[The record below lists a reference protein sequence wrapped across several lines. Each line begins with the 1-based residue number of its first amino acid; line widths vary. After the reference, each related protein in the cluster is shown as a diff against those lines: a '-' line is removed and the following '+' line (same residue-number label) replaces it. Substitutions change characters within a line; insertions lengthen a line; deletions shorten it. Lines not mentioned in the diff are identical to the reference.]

1 MSFNT
6 FVFTSSALR
15 SLRLERD
22 LLEVDRSRRKKTSSQ
37 YPNPFLKWRKVEKE
51 PGFKSTNMEPMVCQD
66 LLVQNALFTGDLEK
80 IRELF
85 TKHSAINLIIEA
97 RGGELRWTSK
107 SFGLWSLTYEEE
119 LTTPLHITAS
129 RGYADCLKHLLLRGA
144 EVDFAPGGKTALHEA
159 CNNANTECA
168 RLLLLFGANP
178 NKYSENGLFALHYC
192 VTSDSL
198 QCAKILLEYGANI
211 NSKTEEK
218 KDTPLHIAARHGLE
232 EHLKLYLRHGAVI
245 DKENND
251 GMTPLSAACY
261 QSHKSEDIERYY
273 GACKYLIDYGA
284 NIKTEDRDKQTPL
297 HLACKTA
304 NHKVVDL
311 LLQKGASVNTM
322 SYSGNA
328 PLQNILQK
336 VSCMLD
342 YEPERIVRS
351 LLNYGSIRIWPGALP
366 KVLKYCCP
374 SPRTIEVLINTYDR
388 IRINEKWVNAVP
400 LNIYL
405 KHQDFY
411 DSLFALDQTPRSLQ
425 HLARCAVRTYLNN
438 TLQTVVPKLHLP
450 TYLQN
455 YLLLEFEDY
464 LY

>member
-1 MSFNT
+1 MIRVETIVTAKAEGKALEYWYALLDGNKDIIVQILDDPKSKVSEQS
-6 FVFTSSALR
+6 VFDTSN
-15 SLRLERD
+15 LEEWKNYRFSMRD
-22 LLEVDRSRRKKTSSQ
+22 LR
-37 YPNPFLKWRKVEKE
+37 
-51 PGFKSTNMEPMVCQD
+51 
-66 LLVQNALFTGDLEK
+66 
-80 IRELF
+80 
-85 TKHSAINLIIEA
+85 
-97 RGGELRWTSK
+97 
-107 SFGLWSLTYEEE
+107 LWSLTYEEE